1 MPTPFREPLHFIV
14 ITVISVMSGAFPHT
28 YRVSYMT
35 VKRWCVRG
43 PSRHRHG
50 ERHGEIGLPKRLTR
64 RRDGNDANDGHL
76 RAYSRQGVRLYFV
89 GSLTPSI

>member
-1 MPTPFREPLHFIV
+1 MSV
-14 ITVISVMSGAFPHT
+14 MSVISVMSGTCPHT
-28 YRVSYMT
+28 YGVICMT

-43 PSRHRHG
+43 TSRHRHVYC
-50 ERHGEIGLPKRLTR
+50 HGGNRVGKRLPR
-64 RRDGNDANDGHL
+64 RHDGNDAHDGHL